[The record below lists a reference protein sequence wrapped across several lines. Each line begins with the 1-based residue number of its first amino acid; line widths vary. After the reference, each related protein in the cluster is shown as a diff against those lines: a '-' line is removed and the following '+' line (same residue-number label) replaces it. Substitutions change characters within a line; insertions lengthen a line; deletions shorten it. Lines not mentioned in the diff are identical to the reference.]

1 MSKHT
6 PGPWVVDAAQYG
18 YIITAKGGAYD
29 IAVVRDIGNE
39 DNKANARLIAAAP
52 ELLAALKRATDL
64 LARYDHDDAWRQAR
78 AAIAEAE
85 QPAEQQ
91 LAQQAKP
98 VQDQDVEDAIEAA
111 YWQFDCRKNGLN
123 EWASAPQSERDA
135 FKAEARKLVRGYF
148 PTRQAQDTKR
158 EMLAVAD
165 AFIRGKRAAL
175 TQQAEPVAFDPTEAL
190 RLADALE
197 QQAAWKARYGPSELE
212 ELLPDSATLLRR
224 QHAEIE
230 RLKAQR
236 NALRAG

>member
-175 TQQAEPVAFDPTEAL
+175 TQQA
-190 RLADALE
+190 
-197 QQAAWKARYGPSELE
+197 
-212 ELLPDSATLLRR
+212 
-224 QHAEIE
+224 
-230 RLKAQR
+230 
-236 NALRAG
+236 